1 MKQTSLHTLL
11 AMLATALLSGC
22 ATPPPPPPQA
32 VKSLSYVALLASPD
46 GSVGKVL
53 VRGAKGCQ
61 PLHISCVN
69 II

>member
-11 AMLATALLSGC
+11 AMLATALLLGC
-22 ATPPPPPPQA
+22 ATPPPPQA

-53 VRGAKGCQ
+53 ARGAKGCQ